1 MMTSQIVNHK
11 INLKQVRV
19 SELCKL
25 QKILVISVC
34 DIQSTVIGIGT
45 YMIRWLIVHQLLD
58 HGLNNR
64 VELALNVGIV
74 DLPAHLILIST

>member
-11 INLKQVRV
+11 INLKQVSV

-25 QKILVISVC
+25 QKILVISVR

-45 YMIRWLIVHQLLD
+45 YMISWLIVHQLLN
-58 HGLNNR
+58 HWLNN
-64 VELALNVGIV
+64 
-74 DLPAHLILIST
+74 